1 MKSKNSLEIKKEVS
15 IRKMRWL
22 VFLLGRI
29 RIPLIGYT
37 NPRLLSI
44 DDQSVRVRIKLRRRT
59 KNHLNSMYFG
69 ALAVGADIAGGIQ
82 VFYFSKMLGKE
93 ISFAFKGMNAAF
105 IKRAESDIIFE
116 STQGELVKAA
126 IDKSIAEK
134 VRVNES
140 IEVRAINDAQEIVA
154 KFDMIISVRVA

>member
-1 MKSKNSLEIKKEVS
+1 
-15 IRKMRWL
+15 MRWL
-22 VFLLGRI
+22 LFLLGRM

-37 NPRLLSI
+37 NPKLLSI

-82 VFYFSKMLGKE
+82 VFYFSKMLGKK
-93 ISFAFKGMNAAF
+93 ISFAFKGMNAQF

-140 IEVRAINDAQEIVA
+140 IEVRAINDAKEIVA

>member
-22 VFLLGRI
+22 LFLLGRI

-93 ISFAFKGMNAAF
+93 ISFAFKGMNAQF

>member
-22 VFLLGRI
+22 LFLLGRI

-37 NPRLLSI
+37 NPKLLSI

-93 ISFAFKGMNAAF
+93 ISFAFKGMNAQF

-126 IDKSIAEK
+126 IDKSFAEK

>member
-1 MKSKNSLEIKKEVS
+1 M
-15 IRKMRWL
+15 
-22 VFLLGRI
+22 GRI

-37 NPRLLSI
+37 NPKLLSI

>member
-22 VFLLGRI
+22 LFLLGRM

-93 ISFAFKGMNAAF
+93 ISFAFKGMNAQF

>member
-1 MKSKNSLEIKKEVS
+1 MEVS

-22 VFLLGRI
+22 LFLLGRV

-37 NPRLLSI
+37 NPKLLSI
-44 DDQSVRVRIKLRRRT
+44 DAQSVRVRIKLRRRT

-82 VFYFSKMLGKE
+82 VFYFSKMIGKE
-93 ISFAFKGMNAAF
+93 ISFAFKGMNAEF

-116 STQGELVKAA
+116 STQGGLIKAA

-134 VRVNES
+134 SRVNEN
-140 IEVRAINDAQEIVA
+140 IEVRALNDQQEIVA
-154 KFDMIISVRVA
+154 RFDMIVSVRVA

>member
-1 MKSKNSLEIKKEVS
+1 MDVS

-22 VFLLGRI
+22 MFLLGHVK
-29 RIPLIGYT
+29 IPLIGYT
-37 NPRLLSI
+37 NPKLLSI
-44 DDQSVRVRIKLRRRT
+44 DTQSVRVKIKLRRRT

-82 VFYFSKMLGKE
+82 VFYFSKMIGRE
-93 ISFAFKGMNAAF
+93 ISFAFKGMNAEF

-116 STQGELVKAA
+116 SNQGLLVKAA

-134 VRVNES
+134 SRVNET
-140 IEVRAINDAQEIVA
+140 IKVLAKNDQNEVVA
-154 KFDMIISVRVA
+154 KFEMIVSVRVA